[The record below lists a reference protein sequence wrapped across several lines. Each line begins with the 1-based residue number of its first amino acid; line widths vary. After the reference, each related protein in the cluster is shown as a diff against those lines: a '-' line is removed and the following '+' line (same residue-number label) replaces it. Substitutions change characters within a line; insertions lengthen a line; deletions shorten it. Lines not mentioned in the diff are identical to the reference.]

1 MNFSELESLMSS
13 RGVTSLAEIARAL
26 NTTPQAVSNWKSRNQ
41 VPHHVVAKLS
51 QIPPVGNPQIDGN
64 DSSIKNQKLNI
75 NNPSA
80 PPIYSPPVTH
90 YASPSIFEEDTI
102 SLSDILLTMA
112 EQLKVIVLTTF
123 VFVFLTFTYVQ
134 FIQQP
139 QYVSWATVLLPSSG
153 GGNLGGLAGL
163 ASQFGV
169 NVPTGASADLSS
181 PSLFPELLRSRTFAE
196 KILDKKFYT
205 KEFGKELSLL
215 VILTHGNESSKV
227 GRDTLVTSALG
238 TLDKMLEF
246 VQDPTSTFSVIKVT
260 TSEPLFAKQLAEVT
274 LAELEALNR
283 FFKSQTVNEKTSFIS
298 NRIYSVEKDL
308 ESSETRLKEFN
319 ERNRQ
324 ISSPALQLE
333 QGRLSRDVEI
343 QKGIYL
349 TLKQQ
354 FELAK
359 IEEIQEAS
367 IVQVLDKPQVPLG
380 PDNKNLKFNVLFAGV
395 LGIGLGIMLGFVRSY
410 LNNNDIAE
418 RKKIRRI
425 KHFIKKK
432 AKDAILDHRVFGI
445 VSIVLL
451 MGLPFYLGRESMNSG
466 FLGLSQKQILIKIV
480 YVLTLIGSI
489 SLFIY
494 RFKKNNN
501 K

>member
-1 MNFSELESLMSS
+1 
-13 RGVTSLAEIARAL
+13 
-26 NTTPQAVSNWKSRNQ
+26 
-41 VPHHVVAKLS
+41 
-51 QIPPVGNPQIDGN
+51 
-64 DSSIKNQKLNI
+64 
-75 NNPSA
+75 
-80 PPIYSPPVTH
+80 
-90 YASPSIFEEDTI
+90 
-102 SLSDILLTMA
+102 MA

-123 VFVFLTFTYVQ
+123 ISVFLTFTYVQ

-139 QYVSWATVLLPSSG
+139 QYVSWATVLLPSGS

-215 VILTHGNESSKV
+215 AILTHGNDPPEF
-227 GRDTLVTSALG
+227 GRDTLVTSALDVLG
-238 TLDKMLEF
+238 EILEF
-246 VQDPTSTFSVIKVT
+246 DQDPTSTFSVIKVT
-260 TSEPLFAKQLAEVT
+260 ASEPVFAKELAEVT

-283 FFKSQTVNEKTSFIS
+283 FYKSQTVNEKINFIT
-298 NRIYSVEKDL
+298 NRITSVEKDL
-308 ESSETRLKEFN
+308 EFSETSLKKFN

-354 FELAK
+354 HELAK
-359 IEEIQEAS
+359 IEEVQEAS
-367 IVQVLDKPQVPLG
+367 IVQILDKPQVPLG
-380 PDNKNLKFNVLFAGV
+380 PTNKNLKLSVLLSSIV
-395 LGIGLGIMLGFVRSY
+395 GIGLGIMIGFIRTYVDNS
-410 LNNNDIAE
+410 DMGE

-425 KHFIKKK
+425 KHLFKIKI
-432 AKDAILDHRVFGI
+432 KDLFKDRRISGTISILMLV
-445 VSIVLL
+445 
-451 MGLPFYLGRESMNSG
+451 GLPFYFGYKSKIPIFFGIYSAELMLVNTIYLLSL
-466 FLGLSQKQILIKIV
+466 FLFVG
-480 YVLTLIGSI
+480 
-489 SLFIY
+489 LFIY
-494 RFKKNNN
+494 LIVKDRK
-501 K
+501 